1 MNKEFTRMQKLAG
14 ILTEG
19 MDQGNNESPHLSTH
33 QPAEK
38 QKLKPKYEPGS
49 NSSISDKSAE
59 TALGM
64 MTMREFKKKVKA
76 AILAE
81 KALKEDAAGG
91 NLSTDQAY
99 AAMGY
104 NMEEANAPIHTVT
117 TVDGKTIVGTHQ
129 HGVGFKSNENGKK
142 MGFKDNPTSIPN
154 GTKMQKPDGARMQK
168 NNSGMLEGDYLDETS
183 YEGMEG
189 MDGLVNQNDIRAFL
203 SIADRIMM
211 QLHKEGFDYDDI
223 INYLSELL
231 IDPPAGSISEAKKKK
246 EEEAPEEED
255 VDIDLGTDGENIDL
269 NLDGEGGTD
278 NTKVDMNMDTAG
290 DIDAGSSESKK
301 AFSELTDAYRAAK
314 ELGDEKLIRQI
325 ANTITYFNKNII
337 LSQG

>member
-1 MNKEFTRMQKLAG
+1 MNKEFRRMQKLAG

-19 MDQGNNESPHLSTH
+19 FQGQFYAPEYLEQKYGKEMALKIHHEIDEMDENSWDRFTEFTTAKEVEDYISDIKDNLGLTENMD
-33 QPAEK
+33 K
-38 QKLKPKYEPGS
+38 KPKKAAMMGS
-49 NSSISDKSAE
+49 EKGKMKKS
-59 TALGM
+59 
-64 MTMREFKKKVKA
+64 EFKKKIKE

-81 KALKEDAAGG
+81 KALKEDFDLDSSNLGGDNAA
-91 NLSTDQAY
+91 TM
-99 AAMGY
+99 AAAADM
-104 NMEEANAPIHTVT
+104 
-117 TVDGKTIVGTHQ
+117 
-129 HGVGFKSNENGKK
+129 
-142 MGFKDNPTSIPN
+142 DN
-154 GTKMQKPDGARMQK
+154 
-168 NNSGMLEGDYLDETS
+168 LDETS
-183 YEGMEG
+183 YEGMER

-203 SIADRIMM
+203 SIADRIMT

-269 NLDGEGGTD
+269 NLDGEEGMDDTQ
-278 NTKVDMNMDTAG
+278 VDMNMDTAG
-290 DIDAGSSESKK
+290 DVDAGSSESKK

>member
-19 MDQGNNESPHLSTH
+19 FQGQFYAPEYLEQKYGKEMALKIHHEIDEMDE
-33 QPAEK
+33 
-38 QKLKPKYEPGS
+38 
-49 NSSISDKSAE
+49 NSWDRFTEFTTAKEVEDYISDIKDNLGLTENMDKKPEKVAMMGPEKGKMKKS
-59 TALGM
+59 
-64 MTMREFKKKVKA
+64 EFKKKIKE

-81 KALKEDAAGG
+81 KALKEDFDLDSSNLGG
-91 NLSTDQAY
+91 DNATTMAAY
-99 AAMGY
+99 ADM
-104 NMEEANAPIHTVT
+104 
-117 TVDGKTIVGTHQ
+117 
-129 HGVGFKSNENGKK
+129 
-142 MGFKDNPTSIPN
+142 DN
-154 GTKMQKPDGARMQK
+154 
-168 NNSGMLEGDYLDETS
+168 LDETS
-183 YEGMEG
+183 YEGMER

-246 EEEAPEEED
+246 EEEAPEED

-269 NLDGEGGTD
+269 NLDGEEGMDDTQ
-278 NTKVDMNMDTAG
+278 VDMNMDNAS